1 MCEVSIDADLHH
13 QAVRRFKKGMRPTM
27 LDCILLA
34 DYFDMNPNEMLNLAG
49 WPALK
54 VFSVQTENAEHLSP
68 EAVNVALKISRIK
81 KQAVRQKVAK
91 AISTLAEQYLEL

>member
-1 MCEVSIDADLHH
+1 
-13 QAVRRFKKGMRPTM
+13 M

-34 DYFDMNPNEMLNLAG
+34 DYFDGNSNEMLNLAD

-54 VFSVQTENAEHLSP
+54 VFSLQAENAEYLP
-68 EAVNVALKISRIK
+68 PQAVDVALKISRIN
-81 KQAVRQKVAK
+81 KQSVRQKVAK